1 MIIMMMIIL
10 ITMILVMIMIIIII
24 IIIIVIISII
34 MIMIIM
40 IMITTAIMITKLW
53 RRLPPAPP
61 ARPCLSNYLSTDV
74 SHTRAEI
81 RDSILFAYGYVSY
94 KGRDNKGL

>member
-10 ITMILVMIMIIIII
+10 ITMILVMIMIIII